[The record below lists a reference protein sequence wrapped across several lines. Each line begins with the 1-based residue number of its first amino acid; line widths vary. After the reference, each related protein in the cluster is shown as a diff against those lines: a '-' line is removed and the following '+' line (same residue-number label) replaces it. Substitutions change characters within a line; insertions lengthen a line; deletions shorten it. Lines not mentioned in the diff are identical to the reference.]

1 MRFPKKKKGIEY
13 GFKEKHRHPLPNSQN
28 HLLSLR
34 EKTTKRPELRLL
46 FLKTH
51 THQVR
56 VIEHGKKNPKK
67 PVQQFDREFKQKKKK
82 EKRLGA
88 IRKKKTWKG
97 LFLFFFCMRNE
108 KKQSSKCTSSK
119 FWKPK
124 ELQATERER
133 EKALLL
139 KERKSGRGGGKKKEE
154 LGGSTRRLYES
165 EVDAC
170 LSAIFFFFSFSLF
183 FFLFLQAINTNLRS
197 GFVLTA

>member
-1 MRFPKKKKGIEY
+1 MLQKIVTWTTLYKRAEKKKKNKKVLCVFQKKKKGIEY

-67 PVQQFDREFKQKKKK
+67 AVQQFERAVKRKKKK

-119 FWKPK
+119 F
-124 ELQATERER
+124 
-133 EKALLL
+133 
-139 KERKSGRGGGKKKEE
+139 
-154 LGGSTRRLYES
+154 
-165 EVDAC
+165 
-170 LSAIFFFFSFSLF
+170 
-183 FFLFLQAINTNLRS
+183 
-197 GFVLTA
+197 